1 MESCQTGDLLLF
13 QGSMSGPMLI
23 RTVTG
28 SQFDHVAIIL
38 RFEGV
43 KEVYLVE
50 ATGNRGVSYNRW
62 EFLRDHIGP
71 GKFYAKLSYRS
82 VKTAHDSAE
91 ALQAFLKEVIGAKYS
106 ISTGKLLKKQ
116 TIR

>member
-1 MESCQTGDLLLF
+1 
-13 QGSMSGPMLI
+13 MSGPMLI

-38 RFEGV
+38 RYRGA
-43 KEVYLVE
+43 KDVYLVE
-50 ATGNRGVSYNRW
+50 ATGNQGVSYNKW

-82 VKTAHDSAE
+82 VKTQHDSSE
-91 ALQAFLKEVIGAKYS
+91 KLQAFL
-106 ISTGKLLKKQ
+106 
-116 TIR
+116 